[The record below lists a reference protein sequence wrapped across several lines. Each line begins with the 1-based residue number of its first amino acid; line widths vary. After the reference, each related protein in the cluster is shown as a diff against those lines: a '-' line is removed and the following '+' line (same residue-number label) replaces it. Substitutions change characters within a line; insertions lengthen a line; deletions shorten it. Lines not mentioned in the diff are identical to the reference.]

1 MSLISRLLAP
11 AALSLIL
18 ASGAAMAADHSAH
31 MAVPGN
37 PDRMQ
42 SMCGDMDAKMA
53 GKIAYAEVK
62 LNLTAAQKAE
72 FKTLTET
79 MKTAHEPMK
88 KVCADM
94 VAQPPATT
102 LPGHMERMQKM
113 MEIRGQAMK
122 AVIPAINRFYG
133 TLTPDQQKTADGMM
147 MSHHGMGH

>member
-1 MSLISRLLAP
+1 MTLMSRLLAP

-18 ASGAAMAADHSAH
+18 ASGAALAADHSTH
-31 MAVPGN
+31 MAMPGS

-42 SMCGDMDAKMA
+42 HMCGDMDAKMA

-62 LNLTAAQKAE
+62 LNLTAAQKTE

-88 KVCADM
+88 KLCADM
-94 VAQPPATT
+94 LAQPPATT

-113 MEIRGQAMK
+113 MEGRVQAMK
-122 AVIPAINRFYG
+122 SVIPAISRFYA

-147 MSHHGMGH
+147 MNHHGMGH